1 MNRQHNDFVGEIWR
15 CFEPFRLQALESKAK
30 AVALPIK
37 YFRSITVAIQKN
49 KKDGVKHCDLDLD
62 IQFDKS
68 GQAVNGFSEA
78 HRFGVQIYFFNFSV
92 GPHPDCRHLIEI
104 ESTASGF
111 NRRL

>member
-1 MNRQHNDFVGEIWR
+1 MNLQHNGFVGEIWR

-49 KKDGVKHCDLDLD
+49 KKDGVKHRDLD
-62 IQFDKS
+62 IQFDQS
-68 GQAVNGFSEA
+68 GQAVNGFSEV

-92 GPHPDCRHLIEI
+92 GPHPDCWHLIEVG
-104 ESTASGF
+104 STASDF